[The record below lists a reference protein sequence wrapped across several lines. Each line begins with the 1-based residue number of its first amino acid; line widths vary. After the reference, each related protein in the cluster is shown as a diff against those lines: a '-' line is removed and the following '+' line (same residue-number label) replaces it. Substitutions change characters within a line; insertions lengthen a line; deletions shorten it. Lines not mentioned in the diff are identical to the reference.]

1 MDPQTKNDSDKTQ
14 DIHMPYADN
23 GYVRQRVNS
32 TSSQAT
38 ALCSRAKFDLLTP
51 VPCPNEFLVN

>member
-1 MDPQTKNDSDKTQ
+1 MTTQ
-14 DIHMPYADN
+14 DICMPYVGN
-23 GYVRQRVNS
+23 GYVWQRVNS

-38 ALCSRAKFDLLTP
+38 TLRSWAKFDLLTP